1 MDGGW
6 KKATLIYTE
15 KSVQRGD
22 MKDSL
27 IILTSDHLVS
37 FWPGIQIVALAENS
51 DNTGLEKPFGPL
63 PGL

>member
-1 MDGGW
+1 MDGGRE
-6 KKATLIYTE
+6 KAALIYTE

-22 MKDSL
+22 MKDL
-27 IILTSDHLVS
+27 PVIRTSEHLVS